1 MGIRLVRG
9 RTLTGDDR
17 AGSPTVTVVNETLAR
32 RLWPGQDP
40 IGRRIKQGWPEDDHA
55 WREIVGVVADVKV
68 DGPDM
73 ATPMQAYLPLDQE
86 SYASLMVV
94 RTKEDPAALG
104 GSVEQAVHAVAAEL
118 PVTRILTMEQRFG
131 EAIASH
137 RLAMVLLSAFAGLA
151 VTLAGIGVYGVVSWG
166 VSQRTSEI
174 GLRMALGARA
184 ADIMRL
190 IFGQG
195 MTVALA
201 GLAAGVAGGLAL
213 TRLMESMLFDV
224 SPTDPATFSMTAL
237 ILLAVAFVACGLPA
251 FRASRTD
258 PMTALRHD

>member
-1 MGIRLVRG
+1 
-9 RTLTGDDR
+9 
-17 AGSPTVTVVNETLAR
+17 
-32 RLWPGQDP
+32 
-40 IGRRIKQGWPEDDHA
+40 
-55 WREIVGVVADVKV
+55 
-68 DGPDM
+68 
-73 ATPMQAYLPLDQE
+73 
-86 SYASLMVV
+86 
-94 RTKEDPAALG
+94 
-104 GSVEQAVHAVAAEL
+104 
-118 PVTRILTMEQRFG
+118 
-131 EAIASH
+131 
-137 RLAMVLLSAFAGLA
+137 
-151 VTLAGIGVYGVVSWG
+151 
-166 VSQRTSEI
+166 
-174 GLRMALGARA
+174 
-184 ADIMRL
+184 MRL